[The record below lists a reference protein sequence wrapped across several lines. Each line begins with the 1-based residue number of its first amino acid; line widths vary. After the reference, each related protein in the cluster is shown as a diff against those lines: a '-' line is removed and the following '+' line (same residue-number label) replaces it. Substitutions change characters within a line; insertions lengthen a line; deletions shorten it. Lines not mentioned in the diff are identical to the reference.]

1 MYLLDTHY
9 LIWLLYEPQKL
20 SAKLTKIIENTD
32 NDIFFSAMSIFEIA
46 IKESIGKLK
55 VSPDFANHLEE
66 SGLQSLPFLSDHANW
81 LRTLTLDIHKD
92 PFDRALIAQ
101 SAVEGINLITQD
113 RLILEYSNVLRHI
126 KDL

>member
-20 SAKLTKIIENTD
+20 SAKLTKIIENPD
-32 NDIFFSAMSIFEIA
+32 NDIFFSAMSIFEIT
-46 IKESIGKLK
+46 IKESIGKLN
-55 VSPDFANHLEE
+55 VAPDFAHHLEE
-66 SGLQSLPFLSDHANW
+66 SGLQSLPFLADHANW

-101 SAVEGINLITQD
+101 SVVEGINLVTKD
-113 RLILEYSNVLRHI
+113 KLILQYS
-126 KDL
+126 KDLRNIKNL

>member
-32 NDIFFSAMSIFEIA
+32 NDIFFSAMSIFEIT

-55 VSPDFANHLEE
+55 FAPDFTNHLEE

-101 SAVEGINLITQD
+101 STVEGINLITQD
-113 RLILEYSNVLRHI
+113 RLILEYSNVFRHI
-126 KDL
+126 KNI

>member
-55 VSPDFANHLEE
+55 VAPDFVTQLEE
-66 SGLQSLPFLSDHANW
+66 SGVQPLPFLADHANW
-81 LRTLTLDIHKD
+81 LRILTLDIHKD

-101 SAVEGINLITQD
+101 SVVEGINLVTKD
-113 RLILEYSNVLRHI
+113 KLILQYS
-126 KDL
+126 KDLRNIKNL